1 VLLLLDLARGVAC
14 LWVFFFH
21 VGNLFDASSP
31 AIAYVAS
38 FGHLGVPMFFVI
50 SGYVITHSAESSRQA
65 KRSPLLF
72 LRNRFKRIYLTYWAS
87 LVVILLLPFVLELLS
102 SLKTGHYVQPESLVA
117 RYTPW
122 EWVNVVLLTQV
133 FWAHS
138 SDLAREFA
146 GINTVFWTLAIEF
159 QFYIVVFLAL
169 CLGRFYRHAIVLVT
183 LASLLVMTIPNTLN
197 FGLFIHYW
205 PSFAV
210 GIGLAY
216 LHRNGIQLHVN
227 SIRNLMLLI
236 SLTAVTLAFAAYVHP
251 IHIQT
256 NHLVFSSIF
265 GALLWL
271 FSDLEIVLQ
280 RLKNCKSR
288 IVYFLL
294 EPWLVMGAMSYSAYL
309 LHLKLF
315 LLPFMFVS
323 QVFDTNSIALGLVTI
338 FLTLLLTYPFYYF
351 VERRFLSNRYKN
363 LHRAVVSSP
372 TRQQLTSPE

>member
-1 VLLLLDLARGVAC
+1 MVLLLDLARGLAC

-21 VGNLFDASSP
+21 VGNLFDGSAP
-31 AIAYVAS
+31 TIAYIAS

-50 SGYVITHSAESSRQA
+50 SGYVITHAAESSQQA
-65 KRSPLLF
+65 NRSPLIF

-102 SLKTGHYVQPESLVA
+102 SFKTGEYVQPESVVA

-138 SDLAREFA
+138 SDLASEFA

-159 QFYIVVFLAL
+159 QFYVVVFLAL
-169 CLGRFYRHAIVLVT
+169 WLGRFYRYAIALVT
-183 LASLLVMTIPNTLN
+183 LASLVVMVVPNNLN

-227 SIRNLMLLI
+227 SFRKLVLLLL
-236 SLTAVTLAFAAYVHP
+236 LTAVTLAFAAYVHP
-251 IHIQT
+251 IHIRT

-280 RLKNCKSR
+280 RLKNSKSR

-294 EPWLVMGAMSYSAYL
+294 EPWLVLGAMSYSAYL

-323 QVFDTNSIALGLVTI
+323 QVFGTDSIALGLVTI
-338 FLTLLLTYPFYYF
+338 LLTLLLTYPFYYF
-351 VERRFLSNRYKN
+351 VERHFLSSRYKK
-363 LHRAVVSSP
+363 LHRAVVHSP
-372 TRQQLTSPE
+372 GNGD

>member
-1 VLLLLDLARGVAC
+1 VVLLLDLARGLAC

-21 VGNLFDASSP
+21 VGNLFDGSSP

-50 SGYVITHSAESSRQA
+50 SGYVITHAAESSQHA
-65 KRSPLLF
+65 NRSPLIF
-72 LRNRFKRIYLTYWAS
+72 LRNRFKRIYLTYWAA

-102 SLKTGHYVQPESLVA
+102 SFKTGQYEQPESVVA

-159 QFYIVVFLAL
+159 QFYVVVFLAL
-169 CLGRFYRHAIVLVT
+169 CLGRFYRLAIALVT
-183 LASLLVMTIPNTLN
+183 LASLLVMVIPNNLN

-216 LHRNGIQLHVN
+216 LHRSGIQMHVN
-227 SIRNLMLLI
+227 SMRNLALLLL
-236 SLTAVTLAFAAYVHP
+236 LTTVTLAFAAYAHP
-251 IHIQT
+251 IHIRT

-280 RLKNCKSR
+280 RLKNSKSR

-294 EPWLVMGAMSYSAYL
+294 EPWLVLGAMSYSAYL

-323 QVFDTNSIALGLVTI
+323 QVFGTDSVALGLVTI
-338 FLTLLLTYPFYYF
+338 LLTLLLTYPFYFF
-351 VERRFLSNRYKN
+351 VERHFLSKRYKQ
-363 LHRAVVSSP
+363 LHHTVVSSP
-372 TRQQLTSPE
+372 GNRD

>member
-1 VLLLLDLARGVAC
+1 VVLLLDLARGLAC

-21 VGNLFDASSP
+21 VGNLFDGSAP
-31 AIAYVAS
+31 TIAYIAS

-50 SGYVITHSAESSRQA
+50 SGYVITHAAESSQQA
-65 KRSPLLF
+65 NRSPLIF

-102 SLKTGHYVQPESLVA
+102 SFKTGEYVQPESVVA

-138 SDLAREFA
+138 SDLASEFA

-159 QFYIVVFLAL
+159 QFYVVVFLAL
-169 CLGRFYRHAIVLVT
+169 WLGRFYRYAIALVT
-183 LASLLVMTIPNTLN
+183 LASLVVMVVPNNLN

-227 SIRNLMLLI
+227 SFRKLVLLLL
-236 SLTAVTLAFAAYVHP
+236 LTAVTLAFAAYVHP
-251 IHIQT
+251 IHIRT

-280 RLKNCKSR
+280 RLKNSKSR

-294 EPWLVMGAMSYSAYL
+294 EPWLVLGAMSYSAYL

-323 QVFDTNSIALGLVTI
+323 QVFGTDSIALGLATI
-338 FLTLLLTYPFYYF
+338 LLTLLLTYPFYYF
-351 VERRFLSNRYKN
+351 VERHFLSSRYKK
-363 LHRAVVSSP
+363 LHRAVVHSP
-372 TRQQLTSPE
+372 GNGD

>member
-1 VLLLLDLARGVAC
+1 MVLLLDLARGLAC

-21 VGNLFDASSP
+21 VGNLFDGSAP
-31 AIAYVAS
+31 TIAYIAS

-50 SGYVITHSAESSRQA
+50 SGYVITHAAESSQQA
-65 KRSPLLF
+65 NRSPLIF

-102 SLKTGHYVQPESLVA
+102 SFKTGEYVQPESVVA

-138 SDLAREFA
+138 SDLASEFA

-159 QFYIVVFLAL
+159 QFYVVVFLAL
-169 CLGRFYRHAIVLVT
+169 WLGRLYRYAIALVT
-183 LASLLVMTIPNTLN
+183 LASLVVMVVPNNLN

-227 SIRNLMLLI
+227 SFRKLVLLLL
-236 SLTAVTLAFAAYVHP
+236 LTAVTLAFAAYVHP
-251 IHIQT
+251 IHIRT

-280 RLKNCKSR
+280 RLKNSKSR

-294 EPWLVMGAMSYSAYL
+294 EPWLVLGAMSYSAYL

-323 QVFDTNSIALGLVTI
+323 QVFGTDSIALGLATI
-338 FLTLLLTYPFYYF
+338 LLTLLLTYPFYYF
-351 VERRFLSNRYKN
+351 VERHFLSSRYKK
-363 LHRAVVSSP
+363 LHRAVVHSP
-372 TRQQLTSPE
+372 GNGD

>member
-1 VLLLLDLARGVAC
+1 MVLLLDLARGVAC

-21 VGNLFDASSP
+21 VGNLFAGSSP
-31 AIAYVAS
+31 TIAYIAS

-50 SGYVITHSAESSRQA
+50 SGYVITHAAESGRQA
-65 KRSPLLF
+65 NRSPLIF
-72 LRNRFKRIYLTYWAS
+72 LRNRFRRIYLTYWAS
-87 LVVILLLPFVLELLS
+87 LVLILLLPYLLELLS
-102 SLKTGHYVQPESLVA
+102 SFKTGAYVQPESLVA

-138 SDLAREFA
+138 SDLASEFA

-159 QFYIVVFLAL
+159 QFYFVVFLAL
-169 CLGRFYRHAIVLVT
+169 CLGRFYRHVIALVT
-183 LASLLVMTIPNTLN
+183 LGSLAVMVIPNNLN

-216 LHRNGIQLHVN
+216 LHQNGMQLRVN
-227 SIRNLMLLI
+227 STRNLVLLI
-236 SLTAVTLAFAAYVHP
+236 LLTAVTLAYAAYVHP
-251 IHIQT
+251 IHIRT

-271 FSDLEIVLQ
+271 FSDLELVLQ
-280 RLKNCKSR
+280 RLKHSDSR
-288 IVYFLL
+288 IVFFML
-294 EPWLVMGAMSYSAYL
+294 EPWLVLGAMSYSAYL

-315 LLPFMFVS
+315 LLPFMFAS
-323 QVFDTNSIALGLVTI
+323 QVFDKDSTALGLVTI
-338 FLTLLLTYPFYYF
+338 LLTLLLTYPFYYF
-351 VERRFLSNRYKN
+351 VERRFLSNRYKT
-363 LHRAVVSSP
+363 LHNAV
-372 TRQQLTSPE
+372 TRLPGNGD

>member
-1 VLLLLDLARGVAC
+1 MLDLARGLAC

-21 VGNLFDASSP
+21 VGNLFDGSAP
-31 AIAYVAS
+31 TIAYIAS

-50 SGYVITHSAESSRQA
+50 SGYVITHAAESSQQA
-65 KRSPLLF
+65 NRSPLIF

-102 SLKTGHYVQPESLVA
+102 SFKTGEYVQPESVVA

-138 SDLAREFA
+138 SDLASEFA

-159 QFYIVVFLAL
+159 QFYVVVFLAL
-169 CLGRFYRHAIVLVT
+169 WLGRFYRYAIALVT
-183 LASLLVMTIPNTLN
+183 LASLVVMVVPNNLN

-227 SIRNLMLLI
+227 SFRKLVLLLL
-236 SLTAVTLAFAAYVHP
+236 LTAVTLAFAAYVHP
-251 IHIQT
+251 IHIRT

-280 RLKNCKSR
+280 RLKNSKSR

-294 EPWLVMGAMSYSAYL
+294 EPWLVLGAMSYSAYL

-323 QVFDTNSIALGLVTI
+323 QVFGTDSIALGLVTI
-338 FLTLLLTYPFYYF
+338 LLTLLLTYPFYYF
-351 VERRFLSNRYKN
+351 VERHFLSSRYKK
-363 LHRAVVSSP
+363 LHRAVVHSP
-372 TRQQLTSPE
+372 GNGD

>member
-1 VLLLLDLARGVAC
+1 MVLLLDLARGLAC

-21 VGNLFDASSP
+21 VGNLFDGSAP
-31 AIAYVAS
+31 TIAYIAS

-50 SGYVITHSAESSRQA
+50 SGYVITHAAESSQQA
-65 KRSPLLF
+65 NRSPLIF

-102 SLKTGHYVQPESLVA
+102 SFKTGEYVQPESVVA

-138 SDLAREFA
+138 SDLASEFA

-159 QFYIVVFLAL
+159 QFYVVVFLAL
-169 CLGRFYRHAIVLVT
+169 WLGRFYRYAIALVT
-183 LASLLVMTIPNTLN
+183 LASLVVMVVPNNLN

-227 SIRNLMLLI
+227 SFRKLVLLLL
-236 SLTAVTLAFAAYVHP
+236 LTAVTLAFAAYVHP
-251 IHIQT
+251 IHIRT

-280 RLKNCKSR
+280 RLKNSKSR

-294 EPWLVMGAMSYSAYL
+294 EPWLVLGAMSYSAYL

-323 QVFDTNSIALGLVTI
+323 QVFGTDSIALGLATI
-338 FLTLLLTYPFYYF
+338 LLTLLLTYPFYYF
-351 VERRFLSNRYKN
+351 VERHFLSSRYKK
-363 LHRAVVSSP
+363 LHRAVVHSP
-372 TRQQLTSPE
+372 GNGD

>member
-1 VLLLLDLARGVAC
+1 MVLLLDLARGLAC

-21 VGNLFDASSP
+21 VGNLFDGSAP
-31 AIAYVAS
+31 TIAYIAS

-50 SGYVITHSAESSRQA
+50 SGYVITHAAESSQHA
-65 KRSPLLF
+65 NRSPLIF

-102 SLKTGHYVQPESLVA
+102 SFKTGEYVQPESVVA

-138 SDLAREFA
+138 SDLASEFA

-159 QFYIVVFLAL
+159 QFYVVVFLAL
-169 CLGRFYRHAIVLVT
+169 WLGRFYRYAIALVT
-183 LASLLVMTIPNTLN
+183 LASLVVMVVPNNLN

-227 SIRNLMLLI
+227 SFRKLVLLLL
-236 SLTAVTLAFAAYVHP
+236 LTAVTLAFAAYVHP
-251 IHIQT
+251 IHIRT

-280 RLKNCKSR
+280 RLKNSKSR

-294 EPWLVMGAMSYSAYL
+294 EPWLVLGAMSYSAYL

-323 QVFDTNSIALGLVTI
+323 QVFGTDSIALGLATI
-338 FLTLLLTYPFYYF
+338 LLTLLLTYPFYYF
-351 VERRFLSNRYKN
+351 VERHFLSSRYKK
-363 LHRAVVSSP
+363 LHRAVVHSP
-372 TRQQLTSPE
+372 GNGD

>member
-1 VLLLLDLARGVAC
+1 MVLLLDLARGLAC

-21 VGNLFDASSP
+21 VGNLFTGSAP
-31 AIAYVAS
+31 TIAYVAS

-50 SGYVITHSAESSRQA
+50 SGYVITHAAESGRQA
-65 KRSPLLF
+65 NRSPLIF

-87 LVVILLLPFVLELLS
+87 LVVILLLPFVLELVS
-102 SLKTGHYVQPESLVA
+102 SFKTGEYVQPESLVA

-133 FWAHS
+133 FSAHS
-138 SDLAREFA
+138 SDLASEFA

-169 CLGRFYRHAIVLVT
+169 CLGRLYRHAIVLVT
-183 LASLLVMTIPNTLN
+183 LASLLAMVVPNNLN

-205 PSFAV
+205 PSFAI

-216 LHRNGIQLHVN
+216 LHRNGVQLRVN
-227 SIRNLMLLI
+227 STRNLALLI
-236 SLTAVTLAFAAYVHP
+236 LLTAVTLAFAAYVHP
-251 IHIQT
+251 IHIRT

-280 RLKNCKSR
+280 RLKDSNSR

-294 EPWLVMGAMSYSAYL
+294 EPWLVLGAMSYSAYL
-309 LHLKLF
+309 LHLKLY
-315 LLPFMFVS
+315 LLPFMFVR
-323 QVFDTNSIALGLVTI
+323 QVFDANSAVPGLITI
-338 FLTLLLTYPFYYF
+338 LLTLLLTYPFYYF
-351 VERRFLSNRYKN
+351 VERRFLSSRYKN
-363 LHRAVVSSP
+363 LHRAVIRSP
-372 TRQQLTSPE
+372 GHVD

>member
-1 VLLLLDLARGVAC
+1 MVLLLDLARGLAC

-21 VGNLFDASSP
+21 VGNLFDGSAP
-31 AIAYVAS
+31 TIAYIAS

-50 SGYVITHSAESSRQA
+50 SGYVITHAAESSQQA
-65 KRSPLLF
+65 NRSPLIF

-102 SLKTGHYVQPESLVA
+102 SFKTGEYVQPESVVA

-138 SDLAREFA
+138 SDLASEFA

-159 QFYIVVFLAL
+159 QFYVVVFLAL
-169 CLGRFYRHAIVLVT
+169 WLGRFYRYAIALVT
-183 LASLLVMTIPNTLN
+183 LASLVVMVVPNNLN

-227 SIRNLMLLI
+227 SFRKLLLLLL
-236 SLTAVTLAFAAYVHP
+236 LTAVTLAFAAYVHP
-251 IHIQT
+251 IHIRT

-280 RLKNCKSR
+280 RLKNSKSR

-294 EPWLVMGAMSYSAYL
+294 EPWLVLGAMSYSAYL

-323 QVFDTNSIALGLVTI
+323 QVFGTDSIALGLVTI
-338 FLTLLLTYPFYYF
+338 LLTLLLTYPFYYF
-351 VERRFLSNRYKN
+351 VERHFLSSRYKK
-363 LHRAVVSSP
+363 LHRAVVHSP
-372 TRQQLTSPE
+372 GNGD